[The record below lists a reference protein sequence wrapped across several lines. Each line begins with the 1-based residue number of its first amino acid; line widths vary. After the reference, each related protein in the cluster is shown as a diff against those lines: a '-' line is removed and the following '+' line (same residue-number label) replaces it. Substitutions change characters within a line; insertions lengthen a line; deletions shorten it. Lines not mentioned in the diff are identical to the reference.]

1 MKRWI
6 TILGVLLAIQLGL
19 AAFIHFK
26 TGDEFA
32 VSSGE
37 ALVQA
42 DQARVDRIVIEA
54 PLQPA
59 LVLEKK
65 DGVWRLPGHH
75 NFPASADRVRQ
86 LLDKLA
92 GLKPRLPVAT
102 SGSAAERFKV
112 TNTDFER
119 KLVLAGG
126 KETFATLYLGDS
138 PGFRRI
144 YARKDGSDAVY
155 EVEFGVHEASVK
167 PDDWADK
174 GFLRV
179 KEDEVTRVE
188 LAGVALERKDG
199 QWQAEGLGENEETV
213 QSEAAAAVGKL
224 AGLTFL
230 SVLGTEAKPEYKQ
243 DAPVVSGA
251 LTLKSGE
258 KVDYVF
264 SKPEQGS
271 DYVLKT
277 SAHDYYFKVAG
288 YVVDE
293 LKEIK
298 RDKLVRAKAQPA
310 AQDAEADASAPA
322 SQDEPS

>member
-19 AAFIHFK
+19 AAFIHFNAG
-26 TGDEFA
+26 GDFA
-32 VSSGE
+32 ARDGE

-54 PLQPA
+54 QRQPA

-65 DGVWRLPGHH
+65 DGTWRLPGHYD
-75 NFPASADRVRQ
+75 FPASSDRVQQ

-112 TNTDFER
+112 ADADFER

-144 YARKDGSDAVY
+144 YARTDGSDAVY

-167 PDDWADK
+167 PDDWADR

-179 KEDEVTRVE
+179 KEEEVTRAE
-188 LAGVALERKDG
+188 LPGITLERKDG
-199 QWQAEGLGENEETV
+199 QWLAEGLSEGEETV
-213 QSEAAAAVGKL
+213 QAEAAAAVGKL

-230 SVLGTEAKPEYKQ
+230 SVLGSEARPEYKQ
-243 DAPVVSGA
+243 DAPVASGA

-258 KVDYVF
+258 KVNYVF

-288 YVVDE
+288 YIVDE
-293 LKEIK
+293 LKDLK
-298 RDKLVRAKAQPA
+298 REKLVRAKAQPA
-310 AQDAEADASAPA
+310 AQDTEAGTSAPA
-322 SQDEPS
+322 TQDEPS